1 MNYPLAI
8 ESGNVREIRK
18 IFYEAHPILIPEF
31 RRIDHLL
38 RAIKYRKLSSAQT
51 LLELGVPVNNR
62 YYLEQPLCY
71 AVDDRPVHHEIV
83 RCLLKHGADP
93 NRPDNHNRS
102 ALEIAVNQEDLVT
115 TRLLLEAGAKP
126 NIRPGC
132 FPPQLPL
139 LTAVKRENLELVQL
153 LLEFGADPQIKI
165 YDMSVLDVA
174 INESSKQIIEL
185 LERWKVNEKDKKNNK
200 EDNLKITIKILGNP
214 KEVDEIKK
222 AVNQIFEKQVKRQ
235 EIKIVD
241 HTKS

>member
-8 ESGNVREIRK
+8 ESDNVREIRR

-31 RRIDHLL
+31 RRIEHLL
-38 RAIKYRKLSSAQT
+38 RAIKYRKLSSVQT

-71 AVDDRPVHHEIV
+71 AVDDRPVHHDIV
-83 RCLLKHGADP
+83 KCLLKHGADP

-139 LTAVKRENLELVQL
+139 LTAVKRENPELVQL

-165 YDMSVLDVA
+165 YDMSVIDVA
-174 INESSKQIIEL
+174 ISESSIQIVEL
-185 LERWKVNEKDKKNNK
+185 LEQRKEREKKNNK
-200 EDNLKITIKILGNP
+200 EDNLKITIKISGNH

-222 AVNQIFEKQVKRQ
+222 VVNQIFAKQVIRQ
-235 EIKIVD
+235 EIKVVD

>member
-71 AVDDRPVHHEIV
+71 VVDDRPVHHDIV
-83 RCLLKHGADP
+83 KCLLKHGADP

-102 ALEIAVNQEDLVT
+102 ALEIAVNQEDLIT
-115 TRLLLEAGAKP
+115 TRLLLEAGARP

-139 LTAVKRENLELVQL
+139 LTAVKRENPELVQL

-174 INESSKQIIEL
+174 INESSNQIVDL
-185 LERWKVNEKDKKNNK
+185 LKHRKNKINK
-200 EDNLKITIKILGNP
+200 EDNLKITIKISGDP

-235 EIKIVD
+235 EIKVVD